1 MKFSRWKKRRLK
13 IEVRAPSSSSSF
25 LPRITVSHA
34 IVKPRTTFAFASL
47 SLSPPLSFD
56 IGSTPRLSTRVDWFD
71 EKKKEK
77 ERERERGVVEES
89 RIIRCYVS
97 FREKTRERA
106 RINNGESALR
116 VGPGQKLALDSIH
129 DPSSKERDGEET

>member
-1 MKFSRWKKRRLK
+1 MKRRK
-13 IEVRAPSSSSSF
+13 RKNA
-25 LPRITVSHA
+25 
-34 IVKPRTTFAFASL
+34 
-47 SLSPPLSFD
+47 
-56 IGSTPRLSTRVDWFD
+56 
-71 EKKKEK
+71 
-77 ERERERGVVEES
+77 RENEVVEES